1 MKVKSITVGG
11 FKNLERTRLRLEKI
25 TALVSPNN
33 YGKSN
38 LLEAIAFGV
47 DFISAGVKDRLT
59 MMRWVKGIPVNN
71 ALENEPYSFE
81 VELEDDSL
89 GEYRYIKYG
98 YSFSWYRDDGSGQK
112 IIDERIEARP
122 TESVR
127 YTSFL
132 KRDEGKYR
140 KDKTTNSFRRIL
152 LDDAQLS
159 VDVLLSL
166 EEIALHPVIRAIQ
179 SVRYHICSSLDLR
192 DRFQAAPIEYVDH
205 ENDGAVTFDDFDVP
219 RALYQLKQRS
229 PEKYELF
236 LEAAFTLFPEF
247 TDISIQAYE
256 LKKEQQEINMI
267 LAGAD
272 GRILSEKLETE
283 RDIPFRIKDELY
295 RLVITSRHLNQP
307 INMAMMSTG
316 TKRVFWLL
324 ANVFIASVR
333 KTAMVGVEELETSV
347 HPRLLKC
354 LLEILDEALE
364 DTILLV
370 SSHSPFLIQYLKPQI
385 IYLGVP
391 NTDGTARFAKVQESR
406 VKALIGSARGMGMSV
421 GEYLFELM
429 SGDQDAA
436 ESLSFYLEE

>member
-1 MKVKSITVGG
+1 
-11 FKNLERTRLRLEKI
+11 
-25 TALVSPNN
+25 
-33 YGKSN
+33 
-38 LLEAIAFGV
+38 
-47 DFISAGVKDRLT
+47 
-59 MMRWVKGIPVNN
+59 
-71 ALENEPYSFE
+71 
-81 VELEDDSL
+81 
-89 GEYRYIKYG
+89 
-98 YSFSWYRDDGSGQK
+98 
-112 IIDERIEARP
+112 
-122 TESVR
+122 
-127 YTSFL
+127 
-132 KRDEGKYR
+132 
-140 KDKTTNSFRRIL
+140 
-152 LDDAQLS
+152 
-159 VDVLLSL
+159 
-166 EEIALHPVIRAIQ
+166 
-179 SVRYHICSSLDLR
+179 
-192 DRFQAAPIEYVDH
+192 
-205 ENDGAVTFDDFDVP
+205 
-219 RALYQLKQRS
+219 
-229 PEKYELF
+229 
-236 LEAAFTLFPEF
+236 
-247 TDISIQAYE
+247 
-256 LKKEQQEINMI
+256 MI

-347 HPRLLKC
+347 HPRLLKS